1 MQEVYM
7 EAKKKKKKF
16 YPMIFAMLFGFFM
29 VCLLTVVLNILFPAF
44 VIVLFPLLILPYFIA
59 MQMTL
64 IQLDVQE
71 FSRKNF
77 YRLLVVGLSPM
88 IRRSFRV
95 LKNALLAC
103 LIYFLA
109 MQVSMFIFGLI
120 PEYSEL
126 MTELTKSI
134 ALNGS
139 NINNVIDTITNNY
152 QNNELWTNM
161 IFISS
166 SIAYGLAFMFFVYKM
181 LHNALYA
188 LCKTSAS
195 LPDGKDQPIFKE
207 VFKRRSRAYYK
218 TYYKNEWYKVVLV
231 PLFYILGVVLAYFL
245 ERKALNLV
253 FGISFSLVA
262 IVILLPSLMLYQEKT
277 YASMFEELSKRNFT
291 NMQKVYSDIKG
302 QANLSEE
309 QEKALEDFMNQL
321 ENAMKEK
328 NEQGGNDNKENKSSD
343 E

>member
-1 MQEVYM
+1 MQEVYI

-29 VCLLTVVLNILFPAF
+29 VCLLTAVLDILFPAF

-77 YRLLVVGLSPM
+77 YRLFFVGLTPM
-88 IRRSFRV
+88 IRRAFSA
-95 LKNALLAC
+95 LKNVLLAC
-103 LIYFLA
+103 LIYFLTTQLA
-109 MQVSMFIFGLI
+109 LFVFGLI
-120 PEYSEL
+120 PEYSDL
-126 MTELTKSI
+126 MVQFTNSV
-134 ALNGS
+134 ALGGS
-139 NINNVIDTITNNY
+139 NVNDVVNTIMNNY
-152 QNNELWTNM
+152 QNNELWNNM

-166 SIAYGLAFMFFVYKM
+166 SIAYGIAFMFFVYKM

-195 LPDGKDQPIFKE
+195 LPNGKGQPVFKE
-207 VFKRRSRAYYK
+207 VFKRHSRAYYK
-218 TYYKNEWYKVVLV
+218 TYYKNEWYKIALV
-231 PLFYILGVVLAYFL
+231 PIFYALGVVLAYFL
-245 ERKALNLV
+245 DKKAFNLV
-253 FGISFSLVA
+253 FGVSFSLIA
-262 IVILLPSLMLYQEKT
+262 IVILLPNLMLYQEKT

-321 ENAMKEK
+321 ENAIKEK
-328 NEQGGNDNKENKSSD
+328 NEQGRNDNKENKSSD